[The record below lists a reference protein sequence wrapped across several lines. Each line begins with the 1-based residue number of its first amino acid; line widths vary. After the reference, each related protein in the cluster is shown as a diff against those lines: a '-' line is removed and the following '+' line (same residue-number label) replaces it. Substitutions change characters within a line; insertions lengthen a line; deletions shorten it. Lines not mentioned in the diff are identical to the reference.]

1 MNDFGYSKAQQQYD
15 SKLPERY
22 NRKPA
27 CYCSNC
33 GEEMYLF
40 DRGFKLDNKIYCDYC
55 AEEITITEE
64 EFY

>member
-1 MNDFGYSKAQQQYD
+1 MSDFLEDIAYRQYEN
-15 SKLPERY
+15 KLPKRY

-27 CYCSNC
+27 CICSGC

-40 DRGFKLDNKIYCDYC
+40 DRGFKLDDKIYCDYC

-64 EFY
+64 ELY